1 MGDDE
6 VDVGCF
12 DGINSVGAELS
23 SSSCIGLLVG
33 LDRTVGGGLRIGFGV
48 GADDSLLVT
57 VGDDVSTSSLL
68 GLLVVGDLL
77 SSTLLGCNVGGLL
90 SSLEG
95 DMLSLE
101 GDFESPIIGCKVG

>member
-1 MGDDE
+1 MGDAE

-23 SSSCIGLLVG
+23 SCIGLLVG
-33 LDRTVGGGLRIGFGV
+33 LDRIVGGGLRIGFGV
-48 GADDSLLVT
+48 GTDDSLLVP
-57 VGDDVSTSSLL
+57 VGDDVSTSSVL

-77 SSTLLGCNVGGLL
+77 SSTLLGCKVGDLL

-95 DMLSLE
+95 DMLSFE
-101 GDFESPIIGCKVG
+101 GDFVSPIIGCKVG

>member
-48 GADDSLLVT
+48 GDLLLVP
-57 VGDDVSTSSLL
+57 VGDDVKTSSLL

-77 SSTLLGCNVGGLL
+77 SFTLLGCNEGDLL

-95 DMLSLE
+95 DLLSLE
-101 GDFESPIIGCKVG
+101 GDFESSIIGCKDG